1 MEDFSKHSDQE
12 LAALLREGNDAV
24 FQEIYQRYYRLLF
37 LYAFKKLRS
46 KEEAMDVVH
55 DVFAVILSNRNS
67 FALSSTLSGYL
78 YKSVLNRIFDI
89 FRHKET
95 IRKYVEN
102 GEHYID
108 VDSTETD
115 YLIREKDIAA
125 LISKEIAA
133 MPPKM
138 REIYQMK
145 YQDYRSTKDI
155 AEELGI
161 SEHTVSTQ
169 LKRASKHLRTKLGAI
184 VFMLHMLNQ

>member
-55 DVFAVILSNRNS
+55 DVFAVILSNRNN
-67 FALSSTLSGYL
+67 FTLSSTLSGYL

-102 GEHYID
+102 GAHYID

-169 LKRASKHLRTKLGAI
+169 LKRASKHLRTKLGAV